1 MAASFP
7 GDRHTMAEKAASAGS
22 ALDSL
27 KVGVAAV
34 LLAVA
39 VLGFYYFSDQMLV
52 VRVLGLLVVAGVAA
66 GVFLTA
72 APGKRVWRFLTDSRT
87 EVRKMV
93 WPSRAETT
101 QVTLVV
107 LAMVIVVGLSL
118 WLLDTFLGWAVKHL
132 MGYGG

>member
-1 MAASFP
+1 
-7 GDRHTMAEKAASAGS
+7 MAEKAASAGS

-34 LLAVA
+34 LLVVA
-39 VLGFYYFSDQMLV
+39 VLGFYYFSDQIFV
-52 VRVLGLLVVAGVAA
+52 VRVLGLLVVAGVAI
-66 GVFLTA
+66 GVFLSATQ
-72 APGKRVWRFLTDSRT
+72 GKRVWRFLVDSRT

-107 LAMVIVVGLSL
+107 LAMVVVVGLSL
-118 WLLDTFLGWAVKHL
+118 WLLDTFLGWAVKTL

>member
-1 MAASFP
+1 MAASFS
-7 GDRHTMAEKAASAGS
+7 GDRHNMAEKAASAGG

-27 KVGVAAV
+27 KVGIAAV
-34 LLAVA
+34 LVAAAV
-39 VLGFYYFSDQMLV
+39 VGFYYFSDQMLV
-52 VRVLGLLVVAGVAA
+52 VRVLGLLVVAGIAA

-72 APGKRVWRFLTDSRT
+72 APGKRVWRFLLDSRT

-93 WPSRAETT
+93 WPSRGETT

-107 LAMVIVVGLSL
+107 IAMVVVVGLSL

>member
-1 MAASFP
+1 
-7 GDRHTMAEKAASAGS
+7 MAEKAASTGS

-39 VLGFYYFSDQMLV
+39 VLGFYYFSAQMLV
-52 VRVLGLLVVAGVAA
+52 VRVLGLLVVAGLAV

-72 APGKRVWRFLTDSRT
+72 EPGRRVWRFLADSRT